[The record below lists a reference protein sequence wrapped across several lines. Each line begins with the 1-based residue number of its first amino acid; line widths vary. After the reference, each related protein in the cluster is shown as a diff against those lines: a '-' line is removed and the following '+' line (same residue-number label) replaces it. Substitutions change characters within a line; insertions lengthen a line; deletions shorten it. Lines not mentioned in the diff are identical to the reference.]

1 MKVGAL
7 RKGPRNG
14 PWSTSMGT
22 GGVGNTWPKMC
33 PPMLN
38 QMLPEEFQSSEDS
51 DATDDSRATEDL
63 VDSTDTDDMEMVD

>member
-38 QMLPEEFQSSEDS
+38 QMVSFGPKFDATGKS
-51 DATDDSRATEDL
+51 DAAQIRNVITESKKIVKVKL
-63 VDSTDTDDMEMVD
+63 N